1 MLTAPEERPYC
12 VLLVVEPGR
21 DGVFRHVELL
31 THYLVEQAGM
41 KVHLAYSSVRGSP
54 DLDELVRFL
63 TRHGARTL
71 DLRTTNA
78 PRAAD
83 VPGFLRLRRLALAV
97 RPDVIHAHSS
107 KAGALARTLA
117 WTGIKAR
124 YFYTP
129 NAYYQMYGP
138 GTLVKR
144 AFMWIERL
152 LARTGVTMHVSA
164 SEAEYARRWLGVRPD
179 QQQAIVNSVD
189 CDRYRPAADPAEK
202 HALRRQ
208 FHLPPEAWV
217 FGTIARYSEQKDPL
231 TLYRAVITVL
241 TENPG
246 LCFAHVGQGPL
257 LPAVAGLLD
266 GAPPEVKARI
276 LQIERCD
283 DLPGF
288 YRMLDVFVL
297 PSRYEGMAL
306 ALLEAM
312 ASGLSLILS
321 RCPGNI
327 DLEAYALDGVQWM
340 TAGDAAQLA
349 ARMRTSAERGGQQN
363 NHRET
368 ALRCFGG
375 DVGCRAIVGG
385 YLATTGRSQPAEGV

>member
-1 MLTAPEERPYC
+1 MLNAPAAGPLC

-31 THYLVEQAGM
+31 AHYLVEQAGM

-63 TRHGARTL
+63 ESHGARTL

-83 VPGFLRLRRLALAV
+83 ASGFLRLRRLARAV

-107 KAGALARTLA
+107 KAGALARALA

-129 NAYYQMYGP
+129 NAYHQMHGP
-138 GTLVKR
+138 DTLAKR
-144 AFMWIERL
+144 AFMTVERL
-152 LARTGVTMHVSA
+152 LAHTGTTMHVSA
-164 SEAEYARRWLGVRPD
+164 SEADYARRLLGVPPAR
-179 QQQAIVNSVD
+179 QQAIVNSVD
-189 CDRYRPAADPAEK
+189 CERYRPAADPAEK
-202 HALRRQ
+202 HALRRR

-231 TLYRAVITVL
+231 TLYRAVVAVL
-241 TENPG
+241 EENPG
-246 LCFAHVGQGPL
+246 LCFAQVGQGDL
-257 LPAVAGLLD
+257 LPAVAGLLHD
-266 GAPPEVKARI
+266 VPPGVKARI

-327 DLEAYALDGVQWM
+327 DLEAYALDGVQWI
-340 TAGDAAQLA
+340 AVGDAAQLA
-349 ARMRTSAERGGQQN
+349 ARMRVSLAQRFQGN

-375 DVGCRAIVGG
+375 NVGCRAIADG
-385 YLATTGRSQPAEGV
+385 YRRTNDE